1 MDYIK
6 SDVYFSI
13 VPEWVIDAPISAQAV
28 RIYAVLCRYAD
39 KDDGTCFPSIT
50 TLARRIKV
58 SNSTIKRG
66 LRELK
71 DIGAIKSQ
79 KRFDKAT
86 GEQTS
91 NLYTIMRSKEAI
103 IVNQEAIYDPPNV
116 TDDTSPSSSET
127 YKLESYNH
135 SHSLENNLE
144 DRKRLWSA
152 LVDSFGYQPSTQ
164 TERAGWNKCIKQLR
178 EAGAKADEIPS
189 RVEQYKKEFKGMTLT
204 PYALVKHWTLLGESV
219 AKIPTPRDCVTEGH
233 AMIKLGDSD
242 FEVCRFCN
250 ITSDDI
256 SF

>member
-28 RIYAVLCRYAD
+28 RVYAVLCRYAD
-39 KDDGTCFPSIT
+39 KDDGTCFPSIK
-50 TLARRIKV
+50 TLAERIHV
-58 SNSTIKRG
+58 SESTIKRA
-66 LRELK
+66 LKELK
-71 DIGAIKSQ
+71 AIGAIKSQ

-91 NLYTIMRSKEAI
+91 NLYTVMRSKEL
-103 IVNQEAIYDPPNV
+103 IYDLPNV
-116 TDDTSPSSSET
+116 IDDTSPSSSET
-127 YKLESYNH
+127 YKLESNNQ

-152 LVDSFGYQPSTQ
+152 LVDAIGYQPTTQ
-164 TERAGWNKCIKQLR
+164 VERAGWNKCIKQLR

-189 RVEQYKKEFKGMTLT
+189 RVSQYKALFKGMTLT

-219 AKIPTPRDCVTEGH
+219 SKIPKPRDCEVEGH
-233 AMIKLGDSD
+233 AMIQLDNE
-242 FEVCRFCN
+242 FEVCQFCR

-256 SF
+256 LV

>member
-28 RIYAVLCRYAD
+28 RVYAVLCRYAD
-39 KDDGTCFPSIT
+39 KDDGTCFPSIK
-50 TLARRIKV
+50 TLAERIHV
-58 SNSTIKRG
+58 SESTIKRA
-66 LRELK
+66 LKELK
-71 DIGAIKSQ
+71 AIGAIKSQ

-91 NLYTIMRSKEAI
+91 NLYTVMRSKEL
-103 IVNQEAIYDPPNV
+103 IYDLPNV
-116 TDDTSPSSSET
+116 IDDTSPSSSET
-127 YKLESYNH
+127 YKLESNNQ

-152 LVDSFGYQPSTQ
+152 LVDAIGYQPTTQ
-164 TERAGWNKCIKQLR
+164 VERAGWNKCIKQLR

-189 RVEQYKKEFKGMTLT
+189 RVSQYKALFKGMTLT

-219 AKIPTPRDCVTEGH
+219 TKIPKPRDCEVEGH
-233 AMIKLGDSD
+233 AMIQLDNE
-242 FEVCRFCN
+242 FEVCQFCR

-256 SF
+256 LV

>member
-28 RIYAVLCRYAD
+28 RVYAVLCRYAD
-39 KDDGTCFPSIT
+39 KDDGTCFPSIR
-50 TLARRIKV
+50 TLSERIHV
-58 SNSTIKRG
+58 SESTIKRA
-66 LRELK
+66 LKELK
-71 DIGAIKSQ
+71 AIGAIKSQ

-91 NLYTIMRSKEAI
+91 NLYTVMRSKEL
-103 IVNQEAIYDPPNV
+103 IYDLPNV
-116 TDDTSPSSSET
+116 IDDTSPSSSET
-127 YKLESYNH
+127 HKLESINQ

-152 LVDSFGYQPSTQ
+152 LVDAIGYQPTTQ
-164 TERAGWNKCIKQLR
+164 VERAGWNKCIKQLR

-189 RVEQYKKEFKGMTLT
+189 RVSQYKTLFKGMTLT

-219 AKIPTPRDCVTEGH
+219 TKIPKPRDCEVEGH
-233 AMIKLGDSD
+233 AMIQLDNE
-242 FEVCRFCN
+242 FEVCQFCR

-256 SF
+256 LV

>member
-28 RIYAVLCRYAD
+28 RVYAVLCRYAD
-39 KDDGTCFPSIT
+39 KDDGTCFPSIR
-50 TLARRIKV
+50 TLAERIHV
-58 SNSTIKRG
+58 SESTIKRA
-66 LRELK
+66 LKELK
-71 DIGAIKSQ
+71 AIGAIKSQ

-91 NLYTIMRSKEAI
+91 NLYTVMRSKEL
-103 IVNQEAIYDPPNV
+103 IYDLPNV
-116 TDDTSPSSSET
+116 IDDTSPSSSET
-127 YKLESYNH
+127 YKLESNNQ

-152 LVDSFGYQPSTQ
+152 LVDAIGYQPTTQ
-164 TERAGWNKCIKQLR
+164 VERAGWNKCIKQLR

-189 RVEQYKKEFKGMTLT
+189 RVSQYKALFKGMTLT

-219 AKIPTPRDCVTEGH
+219 SKIPKPRDCEVEGH
-233 AMIKLGDSD
+233 AMIQLDNE
-242 FEVCRFCN
+242 FEVCQFCR

-256 SF
+256 LV

>member
-28 RIYAVLCRYAD
+28 RVYAVLCRYAD
-39 KDDGTCFPSIT
+39 KDDGTCFPSIK
-50 TLARRIKV
+50 TLAERIHV
-58 SNSTIKRG
+58 SESTIKRA
-66 LRELK
+66 LKELK
-71 DIGAIKSQ
+71 AIGAIKSQ

-91 NLYTIMRSKEAI
+91 NLYTVMRSKEAI
-103 IVNQEAIYDPPNV
+103 YDLPNV
-116 TDDTSPSSSET
+116 IDDTSPSSSEN
-127 YKLESYNH
+127 YKLESNNH

-152 LVDSFGYQPSTQ
+152 LVDAIGYQPTTQ
-164 TERAGWNKCIKQLR
+164 VERAGWNKCIKQLR

-189 RVEQYKKEFKGMTLT
+189 RVSQYKALFKGMTLT

-219 AKIPTPRDCVTEGH
+219 SKIPKPRDCEVEGH
-233 AMIKLGDSD
+233 AMIQLDNE
-242 FEVCRFCN
+242 FEVCQFCR

-256 SF
+256 LV

>member
-28 RIYAVLCRYAD
+28 RVYAVLCRYAD
-39 KDDGTCFPSIT
+39 KDDGTCFPSIK
-50 TLARRIKV
+50 TLAERIHV
-58 SNSTIKRG
+58 SESTIKRA
-66 LRELK
+66 LKELK
-71 DIGAIKSQ
+71 AIGAIKSQ
-79 KRFDKAT
+79 KRYDKAT

-91 NLYTIMRSKEAI
+91 NLYTVMRSKEL
-103 IVNQEAIYDPPNV
+103 IYDLPNV
-116 TDDTSPSSSET
+116 IDDTSPSSSET
-127 YKLESYNH
+127 YKLESINQ

-152 LVDSFGYQPSTQ
+152 LVDAIGYQPTTQ
-164 TERAGWNKCIKQLR
+164 VERAGWNKCIKQLR

-189 RVEQYKKEFKGMTLT
+189 RVSQYKALFKGMTLT

-219 AKIPTPRDCVTEGH
+219 SKIPKPRDCEVEGH
-233 AMIKLGDSD
+233 AMIQLDNE
-242 FEVCRFCN
+242 FEVCQFCR

-256 SF
+256 LV

>member
-28 RIYAVLCRYAD
+28 RVYAVLCRYAD
-39 KDDGTCFPSIT
+39 KDDGTCFPSIR
-50 TLARRIKV
+50 TLAERIHV
-58 SNSTIKRG
+58 SESTIKRA
-66 LRELK
+66 LKELK
-71 DIGAIKSQ
+71 AIGAIKSQ

-91 NLYTIMRSKEAI
+91 NLYTVMRSKEL
-103 IVNQEAIYDPPNV
+103 IYDLPNV
-116 TDDTSPSSSET
+116 IDDTSPSSSET
-127 YKLESYNH
+127 YKLESNNQ

-152 LVDSFGYQPSTQ
+152 LVDAIGYQPKTQ
-164 TERAGWNKCIKQLR
+164 VERAGWNKCIKQLR

-189 RVEQYKKEFKGMTLT
+189 RVSQYKALFKGMTLT

-219 AKIPTPRDCVTEGH
+219 SKIPKPRDCEVEGH
-233 AMIKLGDSD
+233 AMIQLDNE
-242 FEVCRFCN
+242 FEVCQFCR

-256 SF
+256 LV

>member
-28 RIYAVLCRYAD
+28 RVYAVLCRYAD
-39 KDDGTCFPSIT
+39 KDDGTCFPSIR
-50 TLARRIKV
+50 TLAERIHV
-58 SNSTIKRG
+58 SESTIKRA
-66 LRELK
+66 LKELK
-71 DIGAIKSQ
+71 AIGAIKSQ

-91 NLYTIMRSKEAI
+91 NLYTVMRSKEL
-103 IVNQEAIYDPPNV
+103 IYDLPNV
-116 TDDTSPSSSET
+116 IDDTSPSSSET
-127 YKLESYNH
+127 YKLESNNQ

-152 LVDSFGYQPSTQ
+152 LVDAIGYQPTTQ
-164 TERAGWNKCIKQLR
+164 VERAGWNKCIKQLR

-219 AKIPTPRDCVTEGH
+219 AKIPIPRDCVTEGH

-242 FEVCRFCN
+242 FEVCRFCS

>member
-91 NLYTIMRSKEAI
+91 NLYTVMRSKEAI

-116 TDDTSPSSSET
+116 IDDTSPSSSET
-127 YKLESYNH
+127 YKLESYNY